1 MLDPEHICPI
11 GPTVRNPTPENRAQN
26 ACLLLDEI
34 QKCLDEPLGAWG
46 LRGALTQVK
55 LRCSLLRA
63 TIDVDLQGGVLDIEL
78 LATSLYS
85 RKKGVEAVRDS
96 LRGQIRE
103 KCRSLQTLCAATA
116 FPVRR

>member
-1 MLDPEHICPI
+1 MLDPNHECPI

-26 ACLLLDEI
+26 ARILLDEI
-34 QKCLDEPLGAWG
+34 CRCLDEPLGPWG

-63 TIDVDLQGGVLDIEL
+63 TIAPAAHAGVLDIEL

-103 KCRSLQTLCAATA
+103 KCETLRHAVH
-116 FPVRR
+116 PL